1 MPEDSRDLS
10 LHLDADAVS
19 APDLQD
25 FLQQVL
31 EAAGGQA
38 GILTTWEEGQP
49 QTHRTSQFGFQP
61 EIGRALARLVEEA
74 APGVAAESGESVSN
88 LQRRF
93 AAESLRA
100 GLGPLHA
107 VAMPLRIHG
116 RSVGLFCML
125 HPTDAPGFL
134 RDSPQMYNLVIDRL
148 EIVVQNARLL
158 QHLLRERLWLEAL
171 VTQSSDGVAI
181 LDRDGQVVGLN
192 AAMERLSGWK
202 VSQAVGRPAH
212 TIFPLQTSAGPG
224 VGLALYRQRPSV
236 AFPIT
241 AEPVEARLVDR
252 DGQPVDV
259 EVSGV
264 TVRDEAGQPAGWV
277 MTVRD
282 TRRRKETERL
292 GRIFLSAMSH
302 ELQTPIAVIKGFA
315 GLLSDPAVQLGPEQA
330 RDKAAVILDEAE
342 RLQQMIR
349 QMLEATSIQAGGI
362 RVHLEPVDLEE
373 LVGRTLRRLEA
384 LARGRSVVLEAR
396 IPADLP
402 PARADAARIE
412 QVLTNLVEN
421 AIKHGAGGHVLVQ
434 AQAADRELR
443 LRVTDRGSGIS
454 PEDRQRIFGIFER
467 GAETRARGSGL
478 GLFIAKAL
486 VEAHGGR
493 IGVEAGPEG
502 GACFYFTL
510 PREMG

>member
-1 MPEDSRDLS
+1 MTEAKPDLS
-10 LHLDADAVS
+10 LHIDPGMVS
-19 APDLQD
+19 PPDLQE
-25 FLQQVL
+25 FLAQLV
-31 EAAGGQA
+31 EAAGGRA
-38 GILTTWEEGQP
+38 GVLTTWDEGQP
-49 QTHRTSQFGFQP
+49 QAHRTSQVGFEP
-61 EIGRALARLVEEA
+61 EAGRLLSQLVEEA
-74 APGVAAESGESVSN
+74 VPGVAAESAESVTH

-107 VAMPLRIHG
+107 VAMPVRIRG
-116 RSVGLFCML
+116 RSVGLFCVL

-134 RDSPQMYNLVIDRL
+134 RESPQMYNLVVDRL

-181 LDRDGQVVGLN
+181 LDRDGLVVGLN
-192 AAMERLSGWK
+192 ASMEGLSGWK
-202 VSQAVGRPAH
+202 VAEAVGRPAH
-212 TIFPLQTSAGPG
+212 EVFPLRLAAGSQA
-224 VGLALYRQRPSV
+224 GLTLYRRPQPV
-236 AFPIT
+236 PFPIT

-252 DGQPVDV
+252 QGQPVDV

-264 TVRDEAGQPAGWV
+264 TVRDEAHQPAGWV

-292 GRIFLSAMSH
+292 GKIFLSALSH

-315 GLLSDPAVQLGPEQA
+315 GLLSDPEVELGPEQA
-330 RDKAAVILDEAE
+330 REKAAVILEESE
-342 RLQQMIR
+342 RLQKMIR

-362 RVHLEPVDLEE
+362 RICPEAVDLQE
-373 LVGRTLRRLEA
+373 LLARTLRRLEP
-384 LARGRSVVLEAR
+384 LARARSVQMESRLPEG
-396 IPADLP
+396 LP
-402 PARADAARIE
+402 PARADATRIE
-412 QVLTNLVEN
+412 QVLTNLLEN
-421 AIKHGAGGHVLVQ
+421 ALKHGAGGRVVVEVEAL
-434 AQAADRELR
+434 DRELR
-443 LRVTDRGSGIS
+443 VRVTDRGPGI
-454 PEDRQRIFGIFER
+454 PAQDRQRIFGFFER

-510 PREMG
+510 PRELS